1 MKTIKPQTE
10 KKIEKILLK
19 LNESWNIKSPFM
31 KLEQG
36 LIELHKRIGQLNRKI
51 KNSTEW
57 QTHADYNIEI
67 RMTMGNSIIK
77 PTN

>member
-1 MKTIKPQTE
+1 MREKNLIKPQTE

-36 LIELHKRIGQLNRKI
+36 LMEIHKRIGQLNRKI
-51 KNSTEW
+51 KNSTE
-57 QTHADYNIEI
+57 
-67 RMTMGNSIIK
+67 
-77 PTN
+77 